1 MSELS
6 NKYGAS
12 EESIKKMVKDGV
24 ISTSWTGCE
33 EIYVHFKR
41 NLAIAKSKTEAVNLT
56 ADERNISTTWVY
68 KSIQRFE

>member
-1 MSELS
+1 MSQLS
-6 NKYGAS
+6 EKYGAP
-12 EESIKKMVKDGV
+12 EDAIKAMVKDGV

-41 NLAIAKSKTEAVNLT
+41 NLAKAKNKTEAVTMT
-56 ADERNISTTWVY
+56 ADERNISTTWVH